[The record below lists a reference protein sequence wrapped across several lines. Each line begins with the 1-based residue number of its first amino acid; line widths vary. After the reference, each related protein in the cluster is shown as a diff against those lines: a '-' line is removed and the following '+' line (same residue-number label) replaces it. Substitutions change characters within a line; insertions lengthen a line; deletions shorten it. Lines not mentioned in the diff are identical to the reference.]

1 MLRPWPGRELQR
13 YAGAVLLTSPL
24 RTCVLQVPPFDPS
37 RTLGGAEVIAVE
49 LVRALAS
56 AGEVT
61 VLHGYGPGAVP
72 AVPRRFPRYPAGIL
86 PSFPLDD
93 HVRHHGNIQ
102 PRLTAAASDIIA
114 AADVLVTIE
123 RTLNLPCAARRITML
138 GGVGYPHT
146 HDVLASGAW
155 DRLVVPSPFT
165 ARQVTRHVPGATGI
179 VVLPNGVDVTQFRP
193 AVTPPA
199 RGSRVRLLLACRPSW
214 DKGFRRAFA
223 LARQMEDKGI
233 PVQVTCFDQPDGLG
247 EHGFTDAVK
256 AEATG
261 VLLEIRPWASHSQMP
276 AIYQAADLTLCLGDA
291 EEGFGLAAAESVAA
305 GTPVLATSVGF
316 LAEMLPPDHGIFL
329 VPREAEGPELLDLAR
344 QALTVGRQ
352 QCLAAGR
359 PYVAA
364 HYGLDRMC
372 DEMVRIAAE
381 VSS

>member
-1 MLRPWPGRELQR
+1 M
-13 YAGAVLLTSPL
+13 LTSRL

-37 RTLGGAEVIAVE
+37 RTLGGAEVITVE

-56 AGEVT
+56 AAEVT
-61 VLHGYGPGAVP
+61 VLHGYEPGTAP
-72 AVPRRFPRYPAGIL
+72 AVPRRVPGYPAEIL

-93 HVRHHGNIQ
+93 HVRHHGHVR
-102 PRLTAAASDIIA
+102 PRLTATASDIIA

-123 RTLNLPCAARRITML
+123 RTLNLPCTARRLTML

-165 ARQVTRHVPGATGI
+165 ARQVARHAPGAAGI
-179 VVLPNGVDVTQFRP
+179 VVLPNGIDVTRFCP
-193 AVTPPA
+193 AAIPPT

-223 LARQMEDKGI
+223 LARQMEGKGI
-233 PVQVTCFDQPDGLG
+233 PVQVTCFAQPDGLG
-247 EHGFTDAVK
+247 ENGFTDAVQ
-256 AEATG
+256 AEAAG
-261 VLLEIRPWASHSQMP
+261 LRLEVRPWASHSQMP
-276 AIYQAADLTLCLGDA
+276 GIYQAADLTLCLGDA
-291 EEGFGLAAAESVAA
+291 DEGFGLSAAESVAA
-305 GTPVLATSVGF
+305 GTPVLATPVGF
-316 LAEMLPPDHGIFL
+316 LCEMLPPDHGIFL
-329 VPREAEGPELLDLAR
+329 VSREAEGPELLGLAR
-344 QALTVGRQ
+344 QALAVGHQ

-364 HYGLDRMC
+364 HYGIQRMC
-372 DEMVRIAAE
+372 DEMARIAAE